1 MEFRNL
7 KAYLRQ
13 MIQEQSTPGVD
24 CIVYQ
29 DHKLLFRYFDGL
41 ADVEARREITGDG
54 LYLIFSMTKML
65 TCTAA
70 LQLLEQGKY
79 ELDDPVAKYLPEFA
93 AMRVADRDFD
103 VEAAARI
110 ATGRAAGE
118 TGATHGKGWAKSAIT
133 VRHLFSMAAGLDY
146 DLNAPGIRKAVAE
159 GKTSTREIAGALAE
173 TVLGFEPGTRFRY
186 SLCHDVLGALIE
198 TWSGVSFGTYLK
210 EHIFDPLGMKDTFF
224 GAPDSEN
231 RQNRMMALYRAY
243 GAENPRREPLNN
255 PFAITGDY
263 ESGGAGLTSCAEDY
277 GLFLDALACGGIG
290 KNGARI
296 LSEGSVALM
305 RTNQMVGQQVE
316 DFHQLREGYGY
327 GLGVRVH
334 EDPASSGSLSPVGE
348 FGWDGAAGAFSL
360 VDPVNHISLAYFQHV
375 LEWDLEIQKGIRNA
389 LYQDLAEMRKPNETI

>member
-1 MEFRNL
+1 MKFVHL
-7 KAYLRQ
+7 KAYLGKL
-13 MIQEQSTPGVD
+13 IAEQKTPSVD
-24 CIVYQ
+24 CIVCKE
-29 DHKLLFRYFDGL
+29 HELLFRYFDGL
-41 ADVEARREITGDG
+41 ADVEAQRKMTGDA

-79 ELDDPVAKYLPEFA
+79 ELNDPVSKYLPEFET
-93 AMRVADRDFD
+93 MRVTDVDFD
-103 VEAAARI
+103 IEAAARI
-110 ATGRAAGE
+110 TTGQSAGE
-118 TGATHGKGWAKSAIT
+118 AGAIRGNSWAKTAIT
-133 VRHLFSMAAGLDY
+133 IRHLFTMAAGLDY
-146 DLNAPGIRKAVAE
+146 DLYAPGIQKAAAE
-159 GKTSTREIAGALAE
+159 GRTSTREIVRALAE

-198 TWSGVSFGTYLK
+198 IWSGKSFGAYLK

-224 GAPDSEN
+224 GPPDNEN

-243 GAENPRREPLNN
+243 RAENPQREPLNN
-255 PFAITGDY
+255 PFAITSEY

-296 LSEGSVALM
+296 LSEASVALM

-348 FGWDGAAGAFSL
+348 FGWDGAAGAFSM
-360 VDPVNHISLAYFQHV
+360 VDPINHISLAYFQHV
-375 LEWDLEIQKGIRNA
+375 LDWDVETQKGIRNA
-389 LYQDLAEMRKPNETI
+389 LYEDLAEMR